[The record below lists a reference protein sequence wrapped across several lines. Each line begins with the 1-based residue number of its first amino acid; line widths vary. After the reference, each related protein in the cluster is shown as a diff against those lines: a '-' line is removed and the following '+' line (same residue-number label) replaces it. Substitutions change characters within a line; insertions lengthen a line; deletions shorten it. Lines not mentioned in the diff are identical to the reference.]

1 MLIDK
6 LKIRNSFTSQ
16 AIAGKQCNLL
26 KNVAISVTSTNI
38 PFFGL
43 TLQLYFRSWA
53 LLFCCQ
59 SQIITPVT
67 PPISPVHP
75 LPSHYFPAYIHG
87 LQFSKQYCKYQR
99 PLFVDNVFFFFT
111 IYYAYDTQLCFSLWC
126 RSFQPYQFVPVF
138 ISFKVL

>member
-99 PLFVDNVFFFFT
+99 PLFVDNVFFF
-111 IYYAYDTQLCFSLWC
+111 YNLLCLRHTTLLFFMVQIFPALLVCSC
-126 RSFQPYQFVPVF
+126 FYFF
-138 ISFKVL
+138 

>member
-99 PLFVDNVFFFFT
+99 PLFVDNVFFFT
-111 IYYAYDTQLCFSLWC
+111 IYYAYDTPLCFSLWC